1 MRRSPVSKQ
10 VRATKSGARLA
21 VDDRRAERLRLELPL
36 TYAFRQG
43 RSLVRGQTVT
53 TNLSGSGLRFFA
65 NQLAVRGS
73 DCRISLR
80 LPSRPQPICFV
91 GRISWCRLARSKS
104 CFEIAVTFSGEDA
117 ASSVMFN
124 EYCHFIAT
132 QLLAKY
138 LS

>member
-1 MRRSPVSKQ
+1 MGRSPVSKQ

-21 VDDRRAERLRLELPL
+21 VDDRRAERLRLGLPL
-36 TYAFRQG
+36 AYAFRQG
-43 RSLVRGQTVT
+43 RSLVHGQTVT
-53 TNLSGSGLRFFA
+53 TNLSGSGVRFLA
-65 NQLAVRGS
+65 NQLAARGS
-73 DCRISLR
+73 DCRFSLQ
-80 LPSRPQPICFV
+80 LPSRPQPVRFV
-91 GRISWCRLARSKS
+91 GRISWCRPARSES

-132 QLLAKY
+132 QLLTKY